1 MKKRENSRRHFYK
14 NPKKQYLTKIRFFP
28 SFLSSSLDKWLSEM
42 SLQGWHIVY
51 CGWLRF
57 VFEKGEP
64 CEKEYFTY
72 YVSSRNLKRSVS
84 VRFPLF
90 KQKYGVKDK
99 KSKINSNQEKCYQIV
114 EIDTLTVDTKND
126 SGYRELVKYRN
137 SLHKNAS

>member
-1 MKKRENSRRHFYK
+1 M
-14 NPKKQYLTKIRFFP
+14 
-28 SFLSSSLDKWLSEM
+28 DKWLKDM
-42 SLQGWHIVY
+42 SLKGWHIVH
-51 CGWLRF
+51 CGLLTF

-126 SGYRELVKYRN
+126 SGYIELVKYRN
-137 SLHKNAS
+137 SLHKKCLIEGIVAFTIVLIVYVIAQMIHNYV